1 MKQTTVV
8 AKMLKPLTVLFIAFV
23 IVCSLITAAA
33 ALNMTEVRAHADTLY
48 SLGLFKGAGTDK
60 YGRPMYE
67 LSRTPNR
74 EEAVTMLVRL
84 LGKEQEALDGNWEIP
99 FTDVSDWAKPYVG
112 YAYSNNLT
120 SGVGET
126 TFGGGTSVAAN
137 QYITF
142 VLRAIGYSST
152 SDFSWEAP
160 WELASKIGL
169 CEEGEYGESNNANFK
184 RANVVA
190 LSFNALAIP
199 HKTTG
204 ECIGYQIY
212 NAAIASE
219 ESYLDFKELME
230 KACSDRRKSWE
241 KSVNVDELA
250 QYAPNDSK
258 TKGLLTKTEIQR
270 LLRQN
275 PQKTVSYAQAVADVD
290 LYIRSFKYAYPGYY
304 YFGDAVFNKIKANV
318 LADIEGKTTV
328 SAAEL
333 DERLREHLS
342 VIQDAHLIRRS
353 PRTYASY
360 YGDDQNFMF
369 DGSRYYKIID
379 GEKWYYKGCSNEHVT
394 MKPFL
399 TETGA
404 LVYTPIWYY
413 YRDCAVGESKIT
425 LQCEDKTVVQKVI
438 WKENVPL
445 TSAGLDYKFLKE
457 NGIAYI
463 SIRSFSGSS
472 SEFNAFLNSAYRVK
486 DAKAIIIDLRANGG
500 GSDGYSRQWIANYSG
515 QTPSPRI
522 RIVSRQTAFYS
533 SVTHGSEYFTK
544 VSSSK
549 GYSIKNDIPI
559 IILTDDQCMSA
570 GEFAVKQLLT
580 LENTI
585 VIGSQTDG
593 RTFCC
598 GGFLRLSL
606 PNSGVRYTMG
616 TALYF
621 LDDNQN
627 RDDMGIE
634 PDIWCN
640 PTTSLDSVLMMLMR
654 NGTID
659 SKAAWEMTQKLDKP
673 AE

>member
-1 MKQTTVV
+1 MKQTTVI

-23 IVCSLITAAA
+23 TVCSLITAAA
-33 ALNMTEVRAHADTLY
+33 ALDMTEVRACADTLY
-48 SLGLFKGAGTDK
+48 SLGLFKGSGIDK

-67 LSRTPNR
+67 LSRTPTR

-84 LGKEQEALDGNWEIP
+84 LGKEQEALSGSWKIP

-112 YAYSNNLT
+112 YAYANNLT

-152 SDFSWEAP
+152 SDFSWETP
-160 WELASKIGL
+160 WELASKLGL
-169 CEEGEYGESNNANFK
+169 CETGEYGESNNANFK

-219 ESYLDFKELME
+219 ESYLDFNELME
-230 KACSDRRKSWE
+230 KACSDRRESWE
-241 KSVNVDELA
+241 KSVNVGELA

-304 YFGDAVFNKIKANV
+304 YFGEAVFNKIKANV
-318 LADIEGKTTV
+318 LADLEGKTTV

-360 YGDDQNFMF
+360 YCDDQNFMF
-369 DGSRYYKIID
+369 DGSKYYKIID
-379 GEKWYYKGCSNEHVT
+379 GEKWYYVRCSNEHVT

-413 YRDCAVGESKIT
+413 YRDQAVEESKIT
-425 LQCEDKTVVQKVI
+425 LKCGEKTLVQTVN

-445 TSAGLDYKFLKE
+445 SSSGLDYKFLKE

-463 SIRSFSGSS
+463 SIRSFSGSA
-472 SEFNAFLNSAYRVK
+472 SEFNKFLNSAFKVK
-486 DAKAIIIDLRANGG
+486 DVKAIIFDLRANGG
-500 GSDGYSRQWIANYSG
+500 GSDGYSRQWIVNYSG
-515 QTPSPRI
+515 QTPYPRM
-522 RIVSRQTAFYS
+522 RVVSRQTAFYS
-533 SVTHGSEYFTK
+533 SVAHGSEYFSK

-598 GGFLRLSL
+598 GGFLKLSL

-616 TALYF
+616 TAMYF
-621 LDDNQN
+621 LDDDTN

-640 PTTSLDSVLMMLMR
+640 PTTALDSVVIMLIR

-659 SKAAWEMTQKLDKP
+659 SKAAWEITQKLNKQ
-673 AE
+673 